1 MKKTLL
7 YFLYEQGIKHR
18 LPHVYLDMD
27 GVLVDLERGS
37 IDVHGKILNDVPK
50 PERWDKINA
59 IKNFWK
65 ELNWMPGAKKMW
77 DFLKPYTPSIM
88 SAWTKHD
95 PNSAKGKEDWLKG
108 HVGSLSR
115 SRINLVMRADKKRFA
130 KDGRTGAPN
139 ILIDDHPTNIGE
151 WEANGGIGIH
161 HTNVN
166 RTIAKLKKLGF
177 A

>member
-7 YFLYEQGIKHR
+7 HFLYEQGIKHR

-37 IDVHGKILNDVPK
+37 IEVHGAKLGDVPK

-65 ELNWMPGAKKMW
+65 NLEWMPGAKKMW

-95 PNSAKGKEDWLKG
+95 PNSPKGKEDWLKA
-108 HVGSLSR
+108 HVGRLSR
-115 SRINLVMRADKKRFA
+115 NRINLVMRSDKKRFA

-151 WEANGGIGIH
+151 WEANGGIGIY
-161 HTNVN
+161 HTSVN
-166 RTIAKLKKLGF
+166 RTITKLKKLGF

>member
-7 YFLYEQGIKHR
+7 HFLIEQKIKHR

-27 GVLVDLERGS
+27 GVLVNLEKGAF
-37 IDVHGKILNDVPK
+37 DVHGAKISDVPK

-59 IKNFWK
+59 IKSFWK
-65 ELNWMPGAKKMW
+65 DLEWMPGAKKIW
-77 DFLKPYTPSIM
+77 NFLKPYTPSIM

-95 PNSAKGKEDWLKG
+95 LNSANVKEDWLKS
-108 HVGSLSR
+108 HVEKLSR

-130 KDGRTGAPN
+130 RDGRTGAPN
-139 ILIDDHPTNIGE
+139 ILIDDHPKNIGE

-166 RTIAKLKKLGF
+166 RTITKLKKLGF

>member
-7 YFLYEQGIKHR
+7 HFLYEQGIRHR

-37 IDVHGKILNDVPK
+37 IKVHGAKLGDVPK

-65 ELNWMPGAKKMW
+65 ELNWMPGAKKIW
-77 DFLKPYTPSIM
+77 DFLKPYAPSIM

-95 PNSAKGKEDWLKG
+95 PNSAKGTEDRLNTRVGSSG
-108 HVGSLSR
+108 HVTFSLP
-115 SRINLVMRADKKRFA
+115 MRQDKQRFA
-130 KDGRTGAPN
+130 RDGRTGAPN
-139 ILIDDHPTNIGE
+139 ILIDDHPKNIGE
-151 WEANGGIGIH
+151 WEASGGIGIH
-161 HTNVN
+161 HTSVN
-166 RTIAKLKKLGF
+166 RTISKLKKLGF

>member
-1 MKKTLL
+1 MKKTLIQ
-7 YFLYEQGIKHR
+7 FLYEQGINTS

-37 IDVHGKILNDVPK
+37 IKVHGKTLSDVPK
-50 PERWDKINA
+50 PERWDKIHA

-65 ELNWMPGAKKMW
+65 ELEWMPGAKKMW
-77 DFLKPYTPSIM
+77 NFLKPYAPSIM
-88 SAWTKHD
+88 SAWTPHD
-95 PNSAKGKEDWLKG
+95 PNSPKGKEDWLKS
-108 HVGSLSR
+108 HVGKLSR
-115 SRINLVMRADKKRFA
+115 NRINLVRRSDKQRFA
-130 KDGRTGAPN
+130 KDGRTKQPN
-139 ILIDDHPTNIGE
+139 VLIDDHPKNIGE

-161 HTNVN
+161 HTSVN

>member
-7 YFLYEQGIKHR
+7 HFLYEQGIKHQ

-27 GVLVDLERGS
+27 GVLVDLEGGS
-37 IDVHGKILNDVPK
+37 IKVHGAKLGDVPK
-50 PERWDKINA
+50 PERWDKIKA

-95 PNSAKGKEDWLKG
+95 PNSAKGKEDWLKS
-108 HVGSLSR
+108 HVEKLSR

-139 ILIDDHPTNIGE
+139 ILIDDHPKNIGE
-151 WEANGGIGIH
+151 WEASGGIGIH
-161 HTNVN
+161 HTSVN

>member
-1 MKKTLL
+1 MKKTLIQ
-7 YFLYEQGIKHR
+7 FLYEQGIEKR
-18 LPHVYLDMD
+18 MPHVYLDMD
-27 GVLVDLERGS
+27 GVLVNLEKGAFK
-37 IDVHGKILNDVPK
+37 VHGANLGDVPK

-59 IKNFWK
+59 KKDFWK
-65 ELNWMPGAKKMW
+65 TLEWMPGAEKLWK
-77 DFLKPYTPSIM
+77 FLKPYMPSIM

-108 HVGSLSR
+108 HVEKLSKH
-115 SRINLVMRADKKRFA
+115 RINLVMRADKKRFA

-139 ILIDDHPTNIGE
+139 ILIDDHPKNIGE
-151 WEANGGIGIH
+151 WEASGGIGIH
-161 HTNVN
+161 HTSVN

>member
-7 YFLYEQGIKHR
+7 QFLFEQGIKHQ

-95 PNSAKGKEDWLKG
+95 PNSPKGKEDWLKA
-108 HVGSLSR
+108 HVGRLSR
-115 SRINLVMRADKKRFA
+115 NRINLVMRSDKKRFA

-139 ILIDDHPTNIGE
+139 ILIDDHPKNIGE

-161 HTNVN
+161 HTSVN
-166 RTIAKLKKLGF
+166 RTITKLKKLGF

>member
-7 YFLYEQGIKHR
+7 QFLFEQGLEHQ

-37 IDVHGKILNDVPK
+37 IDVHGKLLNDVPK

-65 ELNWMPGAKKMW
+65 ELNWMPGAKKIW

-95 PNSAKGKEDWLKG
+95 PNSPKGKEDWLKA
-108 HVGSLSR
+108 HVGRLSR

-130 KDGRTGAPN
+130 RDGRTGAPN
-139 ILIDDHPTNIGE
+139 ILIDDHPKNIGE